1 MVCRSR
7 HRPAFTLIELLVVI
21 AIIAVLIGLL
31 LPAVQK
37 VREAAN
43 RLQCQNKMKQL
54 ALAIHNFHDTNG
66 TIPRSAVRS
75 NQLSWHVYVL
85 PYIEQDALFNQINKG
100 PGSYAAVG
108 KNNPHGLT
116 RVASFLCPSCS
127 VEKMAMGAPNNFQL
141 PDLVPPTT
149 GQPPYTVHYY
159 GLNGPRGT
167 NPATGQPYATLT
179 ANGTHEGVPLA
190 AQGMF
195 QMDQDVK
202 LMDAT
207 DGTSNT
213 LLLGEMSW
221 ISARFGT
228 RYRPWLRGS
237 NSPAIVV
244 GARNVT
250 NAINAMFTVNVI
262 VPYNDVPMGS
272 MHPGGANFA
281 LADGS
286 VRFISQTIDMATYRA
301 LASRNGGE
309 VLGNF

>member
-1 MVCRSR
+1 
-7 HRPAFTLIELLVVI
+7 
-21 AIIAVLIGLL
+21 
-31 LPAVQK
+31 
-37 VREAAN
+37 
-43 RLQCQNKMKQL
+43 
-54 ALAIHNFHDTNG
+54 
-66 TIPRSAVRS
+66 VRS
-75 NQLSWHVYVL
+75 NQLSWHVYIL
-85 PYIEQDALFNQINKG
+85 PYIEQENLFNQISKAD
-100 PGSYAAVG
+100 GSYTAVG
-108 KNNPHGLT
+108 KNNPYGLT
-116 RVASFLCPSCS
+116 RVAGFLCPSCS

-149 GQPPYTVHYY
+149 GEPPYTVHYY

-167 NPATGQPYATLT
+167 NPATGQPYATLV

-190 AQGMF
+190 ALGMF
-195 QMDQDVK
+195 QPDQNIRLTDV
-202 LMDAT
+202 T

-213 LLLGEMSW
+213 LMLGEMSW
-221 ISARFGT
+221 VSERFGT

-237 NSPAIVV
+237 NAPAIVV

-272 MHPGGANFA
+272 MHPGGANFS
-281 LADGS
+281 LGDGS
-286 VRFISQTIDMATYRA
+286 VRFLSQSIDMAIYRA